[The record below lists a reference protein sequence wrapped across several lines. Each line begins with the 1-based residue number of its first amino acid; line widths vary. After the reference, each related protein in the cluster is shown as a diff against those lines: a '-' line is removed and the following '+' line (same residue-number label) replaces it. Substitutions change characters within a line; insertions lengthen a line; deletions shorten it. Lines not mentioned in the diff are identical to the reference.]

1 MLLIVDD
8 IQVGCGRTGDFFSF
22 EQAGIVPD
30 IVTLSK
36 SLSAYGL
43 PMSLVLMKSE
53 LDQWEPG
60 EHNGTFRG
68 NNLAFVSAAEA
79 IEYYWGDYQLSR
91 EIKRKGELIRER
103 LQAIADSII
112 DVDLEVRGRGMIWGL
127 ACQECPD
134 LSGKITEAAFKRG
147 LIIETSGTDSH
158 VLKFLPPLTIE
169 EDLLKQGL
177 DIVAES
183 YKAVLE
189 DEAIMKELG
198 LITSE

>member
-1 MLLIVDD
+1 
-8 IQVGCGRTGDFFSF
+8 
-22 EQAGIVPD
+22 
-30 IVTLSK
+30 
-36 SLSAYGL
+36 
-43 PMSLVLMKSE
+43 MKSE

-91 EIKRKGELIRER
+91 EVKRKGALIEER
-103 LQAIADSII
+103 LEEIAASVT
-112 DVDLEVRGRGMIWGL
+112 DVDLEARGRGMIWGL

-169 EDLLKQGL
+169 EDQLLEGL
-177 DIVAES
+177 DIVADC

-189 DEAIMKELG
+189 DEEILKELG
-198 LITSE
+198 LLTSN